1 MTVKRVAKEV
11 LLGVAA
17 LAGLACILWLVAST
31 FFGLQMLIFQT
42 GSMAPTMPTG
52 TAAIA
57 QPVTGEQIAVGDV
70 VMVERQGM
78 LPVTHRVMSVETDPA
93 VEGGVILVLKGDDNE
108 VTDPSPYH
116 VTEAVRVVFPIPG
129 LGTVIEVARTP
140 VFLGLTT
147 IAVAGLVLWAFW
159 PTRKPEETAEAQD
172 AEGDDHDN
180 DPHEDEQ
187 DDQRPR
193 VLADA
198 FYGKHHSGVNT

>member
-1 MTVKRVAKEV
+1 MTVKRVVKDVV
-11 LLGVAA
+11 LGAA
-17 LAGLACILWLVAST
+17 AVAGLACILWLVAST

-57 QPVTGEQIAVGDV
+57 QPIKAEQISVGDV
-70 VMVERQGM
+70 VMVERQGK
-78 LPVTHRVMSVETDPA
+78 LPVTHRVMEVSPDPA

-108 VTDPSPYH
+108 VNDPSPYH

-147 IAVAGLVLWAFW
+147 MLVAGLVLWAFW
-159 PTRKPEETAEAQD
+159 PARKPEDTADEQD
-172 AEGDDHDN
+172 AEGDDHDD
-180 DPHEDEQ
+180 DPHEDQQ
-187 DDQRPR
+187 DDDSPR
-193 VLADA
+193 VLADL
-198 FYGKHHSGVNT
+198 FSGVKK